1 MSYRAELAAA
11 RAAGGGKGLGEV
23 LRAFW
28 RAQLEQIG
36 QRHGAGADGM
46 ATALAL
52 AELMDALVLQIYTEA
67 GPPAGAHALV
77 AVGGYGRQE
86 MSPYS
91 DVDLLFLFPKTKDK
105 DAQFISGVLRPLWD
119 AGFNEVGHSSR
130 TLAEVVEM
138 SRQELDARTAMMD
151 GRLLAGDA
159 GLFAEFQDKLFAKLP
174 RQTVAALR
182 QWHQDR
188 SQAGGSVQL
197 LEPNL
202 KESPGGLRDLQVLE
216 WALKARAQSP
226 HTEALRQQFL
236 DGPEREALVRGREFL
251 WRVRHQLHY
260 AMGRRH
266 DVLEHAI
273 KPQIARHFGYEDRGK
288 ELAVEQFMQHY
299 YLHARAVYALVQ
311 RALEQ
316 LTARQ
321 QEGRKLLLEE
331 GVEVSGE
338 KIEFVDGEAYFR
350 AEPLRL
356 LRIFSLLQTRRL
368 RLSEQAQRAV
378 RASLHLI
385 DDEVRRSPAARDA
398 FMAILKR
405 RQCTSR
411 TLRAMHQMGVLGAYL
426 PEFGAL
432 TCLVQYDI
440 YHLYTVDEHV
450 LVAVDNLESLGRVA
464 EQRPLNRLFAD
475 FPRRDLLYLSVLLH
489 DIGKSRRED
498 HIVCGLEM
506 AAELLERINLP
517 REDRRFVLFLVE
529 HHQDMVIISQRRDL
543 DDYRMIAEFAGLF
556 ANLGWLEAL
565 YLVSYA
571 DLSAVAR
578 DAWTDWQ
585 GALLWDLYFKIRQQ
599 IESGLNTLEEQHH
612 VRQLLDMH
620 LRFITGT
627 WPAQKVSQFQAHV
640 QQLPS
645 RYLMAYNRDQIEAH
659 LGLIGRLGQQV
670 VELEFNERQG
680 FTELAIC
687 TRDQRQLLAK
697 ICAVL
702 AVNDIDILRAQ
713 VNTRA
718 DAVVLDIFQITDV
731 DGAAVLPERKQ
742 QRLREQLSQVIG
754 GTLGEDQL
762 FGQYRANW
770 NWRARKESDH
780 VRPPELKFENQ
791 VSDRYTVVEV
801 DAQNRVGLL
810 YKITQ
815 VFGEQELDI
824 HTALINTVADRATDA
839 FYVVDARGQKIVN
852 FEVLEGIRQRLIE
865 RLAS

>member
-1 MSYRAELAAA
+1 MKAREELRAALAAEGGRSLA
-11 RAAGGGKGLGEV
+11 KIRQAFWKGQLEHLRQAHQQGAGG
-23 LRAFW
+23 
-28 RAQLEQIG
+28 LE
-36 QRHGAGADGM
+36 
-46 ATALAL
+46 TARAL
-52 AELMDALVLQIYTEA
+52 AEGMDALVLEIC
-67 GPPAGAHALV
+67 AGAPAPQGSHALV
-77 AVGGYGRQE
+77 ALGGYGRQE

-91 DVDLLFLFPKTKDK
+91 DVDLLFLFPKARDK
-105 DAQFISGVLRPLWD
+105 QAGFISGALRPLWD
-119 AGFNEVGHSSR
+119 LGFEVGHSSR

-138 SRQELDARTAMMD
+138 SHQELDARTAMMD
-151 GRLLAGDA
+151 GRLLAGDPD
-159 GLFAEFQDKLFAKLP
+159 LFAQFQQRLYAKLP
-174 RQTVAALR
+174 RQTVAGLR
-182 QWHQDR
+182 QWHQAR

-216 WALKARAQSP
+216 WALKAKAG
-226 HTEALRQQFL
+226 
-236 DGPEREALVRGREFL
+236 GPEVESWRQRLLDAEESAALARGREFL
-251 WRVRHQLHY
+251 WRVRHELHFEV
-260 AMGRRH
+260 GRRH
-266 DVLEHAI
+266 DVLEHAL
-273 KPQIARHFGYEDRGK
+273 KPQIARRFGYEDRGR
-288 ELAVEQFMQHY
+288 ELAVEQFMQQY
-299 YLHARAVYALVQ
+299 YLHARAVYNLVE
-311 RALEQ
+311 RAFEQ
-316 LTARQ
+316 LTSRER
-321 QEGRKLLLEE
+321 EGRRLLLEE
-331 GVEVSGE
+331 GVEVVNE
-338 KIEFVDGEAYFR
+338 KIELREGEAYFA

-356 LRIFSLLQTRRL
+356 LRLFSLLQTRRL
-368 RLSEQAQRAV
+368 RLSEQAQRAI

-385 DDEVRRSPAARDA
+385 DDQVRRSPEARDL

-405 RQCTSR
+405 RQCASR
-411 TLRAMHQMGVLGAYL
+411 TLRAMHQLGVLGAYL

-450 LVAVDNLESLGRVA
+450 LVALDNLESLGREA
-464 EQRPLNRLFAD
+464 EQRPLNHLFSA
-475 FPRRDLLYLSVLLH
+475 FPRRELLYLGVLLH

-506 AAELLERINLP
+506 AGQLLERIELP

-556 ANLGWLEAL
+556 ANISWLEAL
-565 YLVSYA
+565 YLISYA

-585 GALLWDLYFKIRQQ
+585 GALLWDLYHKTREQ
-599 IESGLNTLEEQHH
+599 IESGLKTLEEQHH
-612 VRQLLDMH
+612 VRQLLEMH

-627 WPAQKVSQFQAHV
+627 WPAHKVAAFQAHV

-659 LGLIGRLGQQV
+659 LGLIEDLEGQPLA
-670 VELEFNERQG
+670 LEFAERPAY
-680 FTELAIC
+680 TELAIC
-687 TRDQRQLLAK
+687 TRDQRHLLAK

-718 DAVVLDIFQITDV
+718 DAVVLDTFQVTDV
-731 DGAAVLPERKQ
+731 DGGPVLPQRKQ
-742 QRLREQLSQVIG
+742 QRVGEQLAQVIG
-754 GTLGEDQL
+754 GAIEEDQL
-762 FGQYRANW
+762 FGQYSANW
-770 NWRARKESDH
+770 NWRARKGEDH
-780 VRPPELKFENQ
+780 LRPPELKFENQ

-801 DAQNRVGLL
+801 DAQDRVGLL

-815 VFGEQELDI
+815 VLSEQELDI

-839 FYVVDARGQKIVN
+839 FYVVDGRGQKIVN
-852 FEVLEGIRQRLIE
+852 YEVMERIRQQLLE
-865 RLAS
+865 RLDT

>member
-1 MSYRAELAAA
+1 MSAREEL
-11 RAAGGGKGLGEV
+11 RAALAVGEGRPLAEV
-23 LRAFW
+23 RRGFW
-28 RAQLEQIG
+28 KDQLERLREAHQ
-36 QRHGAGADGM
+36 AGAAGLQ
-46 ATALAL
+46 TARAL
-52 AELMDALVLQIYTEA
+52 AELMDALVLEIYDGA
-67 GPPAGAHALV
+67 PPPDTVHALV
-77 AVGGYGRQE
+77 ALGGYGRQE

-91 DVDLLFLFPKTKDK
+91 DVDLLFLFPKEKDK
-105 DAQFISGVLRPLWD
+105 KAGFISGVLRPLWD
-119 AGFNEVGHSSR
+119 LGFEVGHSSR

-151 GRLLAGDA
+151 GRLLAGDPE
-159 GLFAEFQDKLFAKLP
+159 LFAQFQQKLFAKLP
-174 RQTVAALR
+174 LQTVAGLR
-182 QWHQDR
+182 QWHQAR

-216 WALKARAQSP
+216 WALKAKAG
-226 HTEALRQQFL
+226 
-236 DGPEREALVRGREFL
+236 GPEVESWRRRLLDTEEDAALVRGREFL
-251 WRVRHQLHY
+251 WRVRHDLHFEV
-260 AMGRRH
+260 GRRH
-266 DVLEHAI
+266 DVLEHAL

-288 ELAVEQFMQHY
+288 ELAVEQFMHHY
-299 YLHARAVYALVQ
+299 YLHARAVYTLVD
-311 RALEQ
+311 RAFEQ
-316 LTARQ
+316 LTRRER
-321 QEGRKLLLEE
+321 EGRRLLLED
-331 GVEVSGE
+331 GVEVVDE
-338 KIEFVDGEAYFR
+338 KIELRQGEAYF
-350 AEPLRL
+350 AADPLRL
-356 LRIFSLLQTRRL
+356 LRLFSLLQTRRL
-368 RLSEQAQRAV
+368 RLSDQAQRAV

-385 DDEVRRSPAARDA
+385 DDQVRSSPEARDA

-405 RQCTSR
+405 RQCASR
-411 TLRAMHQMGVLGAYL
+411 TLRAMHQQGVLGAYL

-450 LVAVDNLESLGRVA
+450 LVAVDNLESLGRTG

-475 FPRRDLLYLSVLLH
+475 YPRRDLLYLSVLLH
-489 DIGKSRRED
+489 DIGKSKRED

-506 AAELLERINLP
+506 AGELLERLNLP

-556 ANLGWLEAL
+556 ANLSWLEAL

-578 DAWTDWQ
+578 DAWTEWQ
-585 GALLWDLYFKIRQQ
+585 GALLWDLYHKTREQ

-612 VRQLLDMH
+612 VRQLLEMH

-627 WPAQKVSQFQAHV
+627 WPAHKVAAFQAHV

-659 LGLIGRLGQQV
+659 LGLIEE
-670 VELEFNERQG
+670 VEDQPLALEFAERPAY
-680 FTELAIC
+680 TELAIC

-718 DAVVLDIFQITDV
+718 DGVVLDTFQVTDV
-731 DGAAVLPERKQ
+731 DGAVVLPERKQ
-742 QRLREQLSQVIG
+742 QRVREQLGQVIG
-754 GTLGEDQL
+754 GTLEEDQL

-770 NWRARKESDH
+770 NWRARQEGEH
-780 VRPPELKFENQ
+780 VRAPEMKFENQ
-791 VSDRYTVVEV
+791 VSDKYTVVEV
-801 DAQNRVGLL
+801 DAHNRVGLL
-810 YKITQ
+810 HKITQ
-815 VFGEQELDI
+815 VLGEQELDI

-839 FYVVDARGQKIVN
+839 FYVVDGRGQKIVN
-852 FEVLEGIRQRLIE
+852 YEVLEGIRQQLLE

>member
-1 MSYRAELAAA
+1 MSFREELAAV
-11 RAAGGGKGLGEV
+11 RAAGGRSLAEV
-23 LRAFW
+23 VRASW
-28 RAQLEQIG
+28 RDQLEKVRG
-36 QRHGAGADGM
+36 THVAGADGM
-46 ATALAL
+46 ATARAL
-52 AELMDALVLQIYTEA
+52 AEVMDALVLQIYAEA
-67 GPPAGAHALV
+67 GPPATPHALV

-86 MSPYS
+86 MSPCS
-91 DVDLLFLFPKTKDK
+91 DVDLLFLFPKAKDK
-105 DAQFISGVLRPLWD
+105 DALFISGVLRPLWD

-138 SRQELDARTAMMD
+138 SRQDLEARTAMMD
-151 GRLLAGDA
+151 GRLLAGDQE
-159 GLFAEFQDKLFAKLP
+159 LFARFQEKLYAKLP

-202 KESPGGLRDLQVLE
+202 KESPGGLRDLQVLD
-216 WALKARAQSP
+216 WALRARARSQEP
-226 HTEALRQQFL
+226 AALRLQLLNAEEQEAL
-236 DGPEREALVRGREFL
+236 ARGREFL

-260 AMGRRH
+260 EMGRRH

-288 ELAVEQFMQHY
+288 ELAVEQFMHHY

-316 LTARQ
+316 LTAQ
-321 QEGRKLLLEE
+321 QREGRRLLLGE
-331 GVEVSGE
+331 GVEVVDE
-338 KIEFVDGEAYFR
+338 KIEFIDGEAYFQR
-350 AEPLRL
+350 DPLRL

-385 DDEVRRSPAARDA
+385 DERVRRAPEARDA
-398 FMAILKR
+398 FMAVLQR
-405 RQCTSR
+405 RQCATR
-411 TLRAMHQMGVLGAYL
+411 TLRAMHQLGVLGAYL

-450 LVAVDNLESLGRVA
+450 LVAVDNLESLGRTG

-506 AAELLERINLP
+506 AGELLERIDLP
-517 REDRRFVLFLVE
+517 REDRRLVLFLVE

-556 ANLGWLEAL
+556 ANLNWLEAL
-565 YLVSYA
+565 YLISYA

-585 GALLWDLYFKIRQQ
+585 GALLWDLYYKIRQQ
-599 IESGLNTLEEQHH
+599 IESGLKSMEEQHH

-627 WPAQKVSQFQAHV
+627 WPAAKVAAFQAHV

-659 LGLIGRLGQQV
+659 LSLIGRLGDQGV
-670 VELEFNERQG
+670 ALEFVERQG
-680 FTELAIC
+680 FTEVAIC

-718 DAVVLDIFQITDV
+718 DAVVLDIFQVTDV

-742 QRLREQLSQVIG
+742 QRVREQLAQVVG
-754 GTLGEDQL
+754 GTLAEEQL

-770 NWRARKESDH
+770 SWRARKGGDH
-780 VRPPELKFENQ
+780 VRPPDLKFENQ

-801 DAQNRVGLL
+801 DAQDQVGLL

-839 FYVVDARGQKIVN
+839 FYVVDGQGQKIVN
-852 FEVLEGIRQRLIE
+852 FEVLEGIRQRLVE

>member
-1 MSYRAELAAA
+1 MNPEEVLRAA
-11 RAAGGGKGLGEV
+11 RAAAPGPPLAEV
-23 LRAFW
+23 VRAYW
-28 RAQLEQIG
+28 REQLERIG
-36 QRHGAGADGM
+36 EAHRAGADG
-46 ATALAL
+46 ATTAQALAG
-52 AELMDALVLQIYTEA
+52 AIDALVLQIYAEA
-67 GPPAGAHALV
+67 GPPASPHALV

-91 DVDLLFLFPKTKDK
+91 DVDLLFLFPKAKDK
-105 DAQFISGVLRPLWD
+105 NAVFISGVLRPLWD

-138 SRQELDARTAMMD
+138 SRQELEARTGMMD

-159 GLFAEFQDKLFAKLP
+159 GLFAQFQETLFSKLP
-174 RQTVAALR
+174 RHTLAVLR

-188 SQAGGSVQL
+188 SQTGASVQL

-216 WALKARAQSP
+216 WALMARVQGRRTEELRHELLDAQEQ
-226 HTEALRQQFL
+226 EALAQ
-236 DGPEREALVRGREFL
+236 GREFL
-251 WRVRHQLHY
+251 WRVRHQLHLGV
-260 AMGRRH
+260 GRRH
-266 DVLEHAI
+266 DVLEHSL
-273 KPQIARHFGYEDRGK
+273 KPQLARHFGYEDRGK

-299 YLHARAVYALVQ
+299 YLHARAVYSLVQ

-316 LTARQ
+316 LTTRRRQ
-321 QEGRKLLLEE
+321 GRRLLLEE
-331 GVEVSGE
+331 GVEVVDE
-338 KIEFVDGEAYFR
+338 KIEFVAGEAYF
-350 AEPLRL
+350 AVEPLRL

-385 DDEVRRSPAARDA
+385 DEEVRRAPEARDA
-398 FMAILKR
+398 FMAILRR
-405 RQCTSR
+405 RQCASR
-411 TLRAMHQMGVLGAYL
+411 TLRAMHQLGVLGAYL

-450 LVAVDNLESLGRVA
+450 LVALDNLESRGRA
-464 EQRPLNRLFAD
+464 GEGRPLDRLFAE
-475 FPRRDLLYLSVLLH
+475 FPRRDLLYLGVLLH

-506 AAELLERINLP
+506 AGQLLERIGLP
-517 REDRRFVLFLVE
+517 REDRRFVLFLVA

-585 GALLWDLYFKIRQQ
+585 GALLWDLYHKTREQ
-599 IESGLNTLEEQHH
+599 IESGLKTLEEQHH
-612 VRQLLDMH
+612 VRQLLEMH

-627 WPAQKVSQFQAHV
+627 WPAHEVAAFQAHV

-659 LGLIGRLGQQV
+659 LELIGRLGERG
-670 VELEFNERQG
+670 VELAFVERQG
-680 FTELAIC
+680 FTEVVIC

-718 DAVVLDIFQITDV
+718 DAVVLDTFQVTDV
-731 DGAAVLPERKQ
+731 DGAPVLPERKQ
-742 QRLREQLSQVIG
+742 QRVREQLAEVIG
-754 GTLGEDQL
+754 GSLGEDPL
-762 FGQYRANW
+762 FGHYRANW
-770 NWRARKESDH
+770 NWRARKEGDH
-780 VRPPELKFENQ
+780 VRPPELRFDNQ
-791 VSDRYTVVEV
+791 VSDKYTVVEV
-801 DAQNRVGLL
+801 DAQDQVGLL

-815 VFGEQELDI
+815 VFGGQGLDI

-839 FYVVDARGQKIVN
+839 FYVVDGKGRKIVN
-852 FEVLEGIRQRLIE
+852 YEVLEGIRQQLLE
-865 RLAS
+865 RLAL